1 MKKLS
6 HYLNFSSPVLK
17 DRTLKLRCLFRAVLA
32 LTIFASVPRV
42 AAEPDVHQLVQSL
55 HDEWSD
61 IFYRLPVDVQTEK
74 FEVLL
79 PRVHTLVE
87 RYPQEAEPLVME
99 ALVLCTY
106 AATEFSFGALSK
118 VERARELLVKSIGL
132 DPTAMEGTAYV
143 TLGNLYYRLPGWP
156 ISYGN
161 DDLARQYLEAAL
173 KLFPE
178 ALDTN
183 YFYGDFL
190 MRQGEFRKA
199 LPYLEKAD
207 KAPIRPQSRLSDL
220 KLKEELKNRLKAAQE
235 QNENQD
241 DFFSRLLPI
250 FGEGSAK

>member
-32 LTIFASVPRV
+32 LTIFASVPGV

-61 IFYRLPVDVQTEK
+61 IFYCLPVDVQTEK

-79 PRVHTLVE
+79 PRVHALVE

-106 AATEFSFGALSK
+106 AATEFSLGALSK

-161 DDLARQYLEAAL
+161 DDLWLASIWKPLSSY
-173 KLFPE
+173 FPR
-178 ALDTN
+178 LWI
-183 YFYGDFL
+183 
-190 MRQGEFRKA
+190 
-199 LPYLEKAD
+199 
-207 KAPIRPQSRLSDL
+207 PIISMAIS
-220 KLKEELKNRLKAAQE
+220 
-235 QNENQD
+235 
-241 DFFSRLLPI
+241 
-250 FGEGSAK
+250 